1 MAHPRTTLVPALVA
15 LLIGASAL
23 AQEARIDLG
32 GLRADPKMPVEVTA
46 DSFAVDQA
54 TSAAIFSGAVR
65 ISQGEMVITAASVT
79 IEYAADGTGIRRLLA
94 TGGVILRA
102 GTNEARA
109 ESADYDIGSGEV
121 TLTGDVVLTQ
131 GSATISG
138 QRMVVNLA
146 DGTGRIEG
154 GVTTTFVPGS
164 N

>member
-1 MAHPRTTLVPALVA
+1 MAHPRTTLLPAFLA
-15 LLIGASAL
+15 LMLGAAAM

-32 GLRADPKMPVEVTA
+32 GLRADPKAPVEVTA

-54 TSAAIFSGAVR
+54 TSEAVFSGAVR
-65 ISQGEMVITAASVT
+65 IAQGEMVITADSVT
-79 IEYAADGTGIRRLLA
+79 IEYAEDGKGIRRLLA
-94 TGGVILRA
+94 TGGVVLRA
-102 GTNEARA
+102 GANEARA
-109 ESADYDIGSGEV
+109 DSADYDIGAGEV

-154 GVTTTFVPGS
+154 GVTTTFVPGG